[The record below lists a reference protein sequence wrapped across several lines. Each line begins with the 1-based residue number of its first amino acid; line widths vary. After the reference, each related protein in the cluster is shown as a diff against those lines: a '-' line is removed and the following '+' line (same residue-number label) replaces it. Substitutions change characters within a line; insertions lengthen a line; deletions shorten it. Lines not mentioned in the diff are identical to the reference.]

1 MIQTIKNKFEEEK
14 QTLKKEFE
22 QEKQT
27 LKKET
32 EETIK
37 ILTQRL
43 KQKFDEVVF
52 KNENLQPPRGKVWKE
67 MYYKNKKVL
76 VSCFSKEIPNLESKV
91 GRDVFVQIEDRDLIV
106 NKNGM
111 RIEI

>member
-1 MIQTIKNKFEEEK
+1 
-14 QTLKKEFE
+14 
-22 QEKQT
+22 
-27 LKKET
+27 
-32 EETIK
+32 
-37 ILTQRL
+37 LTQRL

-76 VSCFSKEIPNLESKV
+76 VSSFSKEIPNLESKV

-106 NKNGM
+106 NKNILI
-111 RIEI
+111 R